1 VPFVVAIAG
10 IVASEGTDKMQRH
23 ADNLNDVDK
32 ITHRK
37 WTIAICLI
45 YGLVF
50 TGLIG
55 LAVMNVPNDQVA
67 MSNVSNIIG
76 SLKISAK

>member
-1 VPFVVAIAG
+1 
-10 IVASEGTDKMQRH
+10 MQRH
-23 ADNLNDVDK
+23 PDDLNDSDK
-32 ITHRK
+32 VTHRK
-37 WTIAICLI
+37 WTIAFCFI
-45 YGLVF
+45 YSLVF

-67 MSNVSNIIG
+67 MSNASNITG

>member
-1 VPFVVAIAG
+1 
-10 IVASEGTDKMQRH
+10 MQRH
-23 ADNLNDVDK
+23 PDDLSDSDK
-32 ITHRK
+32 TTHRK

-45 YGLVF
+45 YSLVF
-50 TGLIG
+50 TSLIG

-67 MSNVSNIIG
+67 MSNVSNIAG

>member
-1 VPFVVAIAG
+1 
-10 IVASEGTDKMQRH
+10 MQRH
-23 ADNLNDVDK
+23 PDDLNDSDK

-45 YGLVF
+45 YSLVF

-67 MSNVSNIIG
+67 MSHVSNITG

>member
-1 VPFVVAIAG
+1 
-10 IVASEGTDKMQRH
+10 MQKH
-23 ADNLNDVDK
+23 ADDLNGIDK

-37 WTIAICLI
+37 WTIACCLI

-50 TGLIG
+50 TGLVG

-67 MSNVSNIIG
+67 MRDVGNITG
-76 SLKISAK
+76 SLKISPR

>member
-1 VPFVVAIAG
+1 
-10 IVASEGTDKMQRH
+10 MQMH
-23 ADNLNDVDK
+23 PEDLNDSDK

-37 WTIAICLI
+37 WTIAFCLI
-45 YGLVF
+45 YSLVF

-67 MSNVSNIIG
+67 TRDVGNITG
-76 SLKISAK
+76 SLKISSK

>member
-1 VPFVVAIAG
+1 
-10 IVASEGTDKMQRH
+10 MQRH
-23 ADNLNDVDK
+23 LDDLNDSDK

-45 YGLVF
+45 YSFVF
-50 TGLIG
+50 TSLIG
-55 LAVMNVPNDQVA
+55 LAVMNVPNDEVA
-67 MSNVSNIIG
+67 MSNVSNITG